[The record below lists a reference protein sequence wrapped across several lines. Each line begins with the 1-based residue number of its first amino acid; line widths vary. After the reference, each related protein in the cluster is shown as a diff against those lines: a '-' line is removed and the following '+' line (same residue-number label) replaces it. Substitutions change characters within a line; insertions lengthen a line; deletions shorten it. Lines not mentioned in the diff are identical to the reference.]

1 MPDVISDPLVK
12 DKLLYTED
20 PRSGLKVT
28 LAPPPVDTP
37 FLQSTGRELNFP
49 PRFGEHN
56 KEVYGQAL
64 GLGEGE
70 LEELKAEGVI

>member
-1 MPDVISDPLVK
+1 MINDPLVR

-20 PRSGLKVT
+20 PKSGLKVT

-37 FLQSTGRELNFP
+37 FLQSAGRKLSFP

-56 KEVYGQAL
+56 NEVYGQVL

-70 LEELKAEGVI
+70 LKKLKAEGII